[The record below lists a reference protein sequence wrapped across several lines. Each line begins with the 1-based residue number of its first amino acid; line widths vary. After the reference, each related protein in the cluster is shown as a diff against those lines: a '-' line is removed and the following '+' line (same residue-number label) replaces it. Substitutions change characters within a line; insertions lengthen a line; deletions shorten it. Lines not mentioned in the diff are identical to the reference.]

1 MLRACRGRRFAASPA
16 FRGAVVKITTAQ
28 IGDVLIHA
36 QTGERVRVVNVFTTT
51 LPDGSNVRAAD
62 FRQGDGGELFRVYA
76 SGDPDVWSRDGGQ
89 S

>member
-1 MLRACRGRRFAASPA
+1 MLRACRGGHFAASSSL
-16 FRGAVVKITTAQ
+16 RGVVVKITQARS
-28 IGDVLIHA
+28 GDVLIHA

-62 FRQGDGGELFRVYA
+62 CESDGELFRIYA
-76 SGDPDVWSRDGGQ
+76 SGDPDVWRVS

>member
-1 MLRACRGRRFAASPA
+1 MLRACHVGHFAASQA
-16 FRGAVVKITTAQ
+16 LRGGAVVKITQARS
-28 IGDVLIHA
+28 GDVLIHA

-62 FRQGDGGELFRVYA
+62 CESDGELFRIYA
-76 SGDPDVWSRDGGQ
+76 SGDPDVWRVS